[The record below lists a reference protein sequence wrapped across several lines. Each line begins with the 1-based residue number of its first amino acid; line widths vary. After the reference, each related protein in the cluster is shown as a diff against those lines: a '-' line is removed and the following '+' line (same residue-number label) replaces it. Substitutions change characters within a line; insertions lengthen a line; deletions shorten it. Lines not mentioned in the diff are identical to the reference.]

1 MSNTGLLAVEALADA
16 EVLVQVLKPA
26 VDRSRPTSV
35 PMSGRFRDT
44 WEAGPRFAASNNSFP
59 SGHSIA
65 AFSVATVIARR
76 YRNHRWVPYVAYC
89 GAALIAF
96 SRVSGSSHYVA
107 DVFAGG
113 ALGYS
118 IARFAVLN
126 P

>member
-1 MSNTGLLAVEALADA
+1 
-16 EVLVQVLKPA
+16 
-26 VDRSRPTSV
+26 SRPSS
-35 PMSGRFRDT
+35 MSMGSGFTDT
-44 WEAGPRFAASNNSFP
+44 WAAGPRFASSNNSFP

-76 YRNHRWVPYVAYC
+76 YRNHRWVPYVAYG

-96 SRVSGSSHYVA
+96 SRVSGSSHYVS
-107 DVFAGG
+107 DVFGGG